1 MNCRLSPF
9 FRGRRSATTH
19 ALGIRVSERES
30 SLLRLISGASTSTLA
45 DRVAWLTAASFI
57 ASRVG
62 NILAV
67 LADTDSSL
75 PDVRM
80 PAVVACTSTTGEDV
94 RPLASKLVGTVDGA
108 AAGLC
113 TGAS

>member
-1 MNCRLSPF
+1 M
-9 FRGRRSATTH
+9 
-19 ALGIRVSERES
+19 
-30 SLLRLISGASTSTLA
+30 LRLISGASTSTLA

-62 NILAV
+62 NISAV

-75 PDVRM
+75 PDVWM
-80 PAVVACTSTTGEDV
+80 LVIVVCTSATGGDGQ
-94 RPLASKLVGTVDGA
+94 PLASELVGTVDGA
-108 AAGLC
+108 AAVFL